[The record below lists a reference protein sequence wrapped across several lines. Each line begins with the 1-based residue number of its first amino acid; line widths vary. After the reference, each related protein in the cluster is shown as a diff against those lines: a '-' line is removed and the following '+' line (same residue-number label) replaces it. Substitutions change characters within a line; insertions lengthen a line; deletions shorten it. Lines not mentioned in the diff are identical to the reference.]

1 MPTPNPTSRSKP
13 PVAARKEHITDIHGV
28 ELKDDYFWLRER
40 ENPDVIAYLEAEN
53 TYTDSVN
60 GEHRSATENPLR

>member
-1 MPTPNPTSRSKP
+1 M
-13 PVAARKEHITDIHGV
+13 

-53 TYTDSVN
+53 AIHQLGD
-60 GEHRSATENPLR
+60 GEHHRLATRVAPPR